1 MKFPGIE
8 RDEDGTI
15 VIEISQTMRLV
26 VLSAA
31 ALLVVIAIWWV
42 AIRNASEPEGE
53 KISRIPGNIPLAEDF
68 KDDELTLTE
77 PERVMGVDGPQSTLN
92 IERLGRADREE
103 LEKIFDGILSDGL
116 PRLQS
121 EEVQLYDSLVERSAE
136 IAPVRSL
143 QFYDVFDAPRQ
154 RLYSI
159 SQLYKR
165 WIKIDAVIA
174 VEVAG
179 KVVEEPLLYHVLKR
193 DLPLL
198 AETKPE
204 EALAA
209 AQATRGRYFTVV
221 DVDYIRPVMR
231 VWGKQTFS
239 AAERAAVNLTRDN
252 GRQEAFQ
259 GLAMAKLDT
268 STNWSIAYKWASAL
282 GNSQDSLWAQMVLA
296 ELGIHKGLKVGR
308 TLENFPNQTLK
319 QHLLRMQEAHR
330 LANDYPES
338 ERADQTLY
346 LYRSVEPYEYHGRFC
361 VVNTFPNLKD
371 RENAAYRLR
380 SRWRD
385 LTEITYVSD
394 GYLLT
399 RGVPTNVTQAPLI
412 NRIERGEI
420 ALKKG
425 DLKQAES
432 DFVTYLHYNPWF
444 PEIEEPLTRLSQA
457 NGTWLG
463 PGASK
468 LDEVVLPATTF
479 PHDAF
484 FVDTAKQFEKLFE
497 ETAGQPMKIYA
508 FQGISGNAFRE
519 VRMYGSFGEVSARE
533 ALDSIM
539 DSNGLAYHYKDYGLL
554 TFYLRD
560 EDVAP
565 LMGRPIELLPYPV
578 Y

>member
-15 VIEISQTMRLV
+15 VIEISQTMRLI

-31 ALLVVIAIWWV
+31 VLLVVITIWWV
-42 AIRNASEPEGE
+42 AIRKAESEAP
-53 KISRIPGNIPLAEDF
+53 KISRIPGNIPLFEEFED
-68 KDDELTLTE
+68 DVTLTE
-77 PERVMGVDGPQSTLN
+77 LERVMGVDGPQSNLN

-121 EEVQLYDSLVERSAE
+121 EEVQLYDSLIERSAE

-143 QFYDVFDAPRQ
+143 QFYDMFEAPRQ

-159 SQLYKR
+159 SQLYKK
-165 WIKIDAVIA
+165 WIKIDAVKA

-179 KVVEEPLLYHVLKR
+179 KRVDEPLLYHVLKR
-193 DLPLL
+193 DLPEL
-198 AETKPE
+198 AKTKPE
-204 EALAA
+204 EALTA
-209 AQATRGRYFTVV
+209 AQATRGRYFTAVY
-221 DVDYIRPVMR
+221 VDYIRPVMR
-231 VWGKQTFS
+231 VWGKQAFS
-239 AAERAAVNLTRDN
+239 NALKAAGKLTRDN

-259 GLAMAKLDT
+259 GLALAKLDT
-268 STNWSIAYKWASAL
+268 STNWSIAYKWASSL
-282 GNSQDSLWAQMVLA
+282 SNSQDSLWAQMAIA
-296 ELGIHKGLKVGR
+296 EMGVHKRMKIGR
-308 TLENFPNQTLK
+308 TLENFPNQNLT

-330 LANDYPES
+330 LANAYPES
-338 ERADQTLY
+338 ERDAQTLH
-346 LYRSVEPYEYHGRFC
+346 LYRSGDPYEYHGRMC

-371 RENAAYRLR
+371 REAAAFRLR
-380 SRWRD
+380 SRWPLLRD
-385 LTEITYVSD
+385 ITYVSD

-399 RGVPTNVTQAPLI
+399 SGVPKNVPQAPLV
-412 NRIERGEI
+412 NLIERGEI

-425 DLKQAES
+425 NLKQAES
-432 DFVTYLHYNPWF
+432 DFITYLHYNPWF
-444 PEIEEPLTRLSQA
+444 PEIEDPLIRLSQA

-463 PGASK
+463 PEASK

-479 PHDAF
+479 SQDAF
-484 FVDTAKQFEKLFE
+484 FIDTAPTFEKLFK
-497 ETAGQPMKIYA
+497 ETAGQPMRIFG
-508 FQGISGNAFRE
+508 FQGISGVPFEDLRLH
-519 VRMYGSFGEVSARE
+519 GSFGEVTARE
-533 ALDSIM
+533 ALDIIM
-539 DSNGLAYHYKDYGLL
+539 DSNGLAYHFKEYGLL
-554 TFYLRD
+554 TYYLRD

>member
-15 VIEISQTMRLV
+15 VIEISQTMRLI
-26 VLSAA
+26 VLSSAVI
-31 ALLVVIAIWWV
+31 LVVIAVWWV
-42 AIRNASEPEGE
+42 AIRKAETEE
-53 KISRIPGNIPLAEDF
+53 RKISRIPGDIPLAEEF
-68 KDDELTLTE
+68 KDDDLTLTE
-77 PERVMGVDGPQSTLN
+77 PERVIGVDGPQSTLN
-92 IERLGRADREE
+92 LERLGKADREE

-143 QFYDVFDAPRQ
+143 QFYDMFEAPRQ

-159 SQLYKR
+159 SQLYKK
-165 WIKIDAVIA
+165 WIKIDAVKA

-193 DLPLL
+193 DLPEL
-198 AETKPE
+198 AKRKPE

-221 DVDYIRPVMR
+221 DVDYIRPVIR
-231 VWGKQTFS
+231 VWAKRDFS
-239 AAERAAVNLTRDN
+239 AAQKAAAKLTRDN

-268 STNWSIAYKWASAL
+268 STNWDVAYKWAAKL
-282 GNSQDSLWAQMVLA
+282 GNSEDSLWAQMVIA
-296 ELGIHKGLKVGR
+296 ELGIHKGMKVGR

-319 QHLLRMQEAHR
+319 QHILRMQEAHR
-330 LANDYPES
+330 LAKAYPES
-338 ERADQTLY
+338 ERATQTLQ
-346 LYRSVEPYEYHGRFC
+346 LYRSVDPYEYHGRFS

-371 RENAAYRLR
+371 REDAAFRLR

-385 LTEITYVSD
+385 LTEISYVGD

-399 RGVPTNVTQAPLI
+399 RGVPRNVPQASLV
-412 NRIERGEI
+412 NLMERGEL

-425 DLKQAES
+425 DLKQAER
-432 DFVTYLHYNPWF
+432 DFTTYLHYNPWA
-444 PEIEEPLTRLSQA
+444 PEIDDPLTRLSQA

-468 LDEVVLPATTF
+468 LDEVVLPATSY
-479 PHDAF
+479 PKDAL
-484 FVDTAKQFEKLFE
+484 FVDTAQQFEKLFE
-497 ETAGQPMKIYA
+497 QTAGQPMHIYA
-508 FQGISGNAFRE
+508 FQGISGAPFRDLK
-519 VRMYGSFGEVSARE
+519 MYGAFGEVTARE
-533 ALDSIM
+533 AIDIIM
-539 DSNGLAYHYKDYGLL
+539 DSNGLAYHYKDYGVL